1 MQCPKFINYC
11 IELFDTYTCKTVNR
25 KKLFSDEHLKLIAL
39 ILAVCQMTGG
49 HTDSEESGV
58 GTDFDGFA
66 IGEKL

>member
-1 MQCPKFINYC
+1 MIFHPGSRK
-11 IELFDTYTCKTVNR
+11 KVNR